1 MASSLYG
8 LAGKHH
14 HAEQPSPVEQPPAE
28 GVLTDADI
36 PDVLEAPAV
45 EAPAVLEAPAVEETV
60 AVEQPKIVPQ
70 ATSRKIS
77 KSSK

>member
-14 HAEQPSPVEQPPAE
+14 HAENPLPVDQPP
-28 GVLTDADI
+28 TKDAPADV
-36 PDVLEAPAV
+36 PVVLEAPAA
-45 EAPAVLEAPAVEETV
+45 EAPVVLEAPAVEETV
-60 AVEQPKIVPQ
+60 TVEQQKIVPQ
-70 ATSRKIS
+70 TTSRKIS

>member
-14 HAEQPSPVEQPPAE
+14 HAENLPPVDQPP
-28 GVLTDADI
+28 TKD
-36 PDVLEAPAV
+36 APADV
-45 EAPAVLEAPAVEETV
+45 PAVLEAPVVETPAVLEAPVVEETV

-77 KSSK
+77 KS